1 MCFFLVPGSECTLF
15 KQHGKNDSLLI
26 SDSGPIHPFVSLTL
40 PVISFRIPKRL
51 TLWIESTS
59 KFFPLVFCS
68 MRCIWMNTQESFH
81 HLGGLRLI
89 LCACHVNNISIFG
102 IKTWVTDENLSSI
115 LRNTVSWQNKKSD
128 PSQNCWFVIE
138 RHVCRPQNEVCGIK
152 WLKPCFP
159 PQSHFLQHLVFQSLN
174 GLLLVQELWS
184 VRVFRVN
191 YFEHVRNPAVVSALV
206 CLIWAHRN
214 NQRAIVL
221 GCGAKQLDLSG
232 NKFVL
237 PIVHIQIRPTPP
249 KCCHFCNVC
258 FCWTM
263 SAFYKYEYAKLHG
276 APADKSC
283 R

>member
-1 MCFFLVPGSECTLF
+1 MKILVQSYATQSADKIKSQIVL
-15 KQHGKNDSLLI
+15 KIVDLSLRDMSADLRMK
-26 SDSGPIHPFVSLTL
+26 FV
-40 PVISFRIPKRL
+40 FY
-51 TLWIESTS
+51 
-59 KFFPLVFCS
+59 FCS
-68 MRCIWMNTQESFH
+68 YY
-81 HLGGLRLI
+81 
-89 LCACHVNNISIFG
+89 
-102 IKTWVTDENLSSI
+102 
-115 LRNTVSWQNKKSD
+115 
-128 PSQNCWFVIE
+128 
-138 RHVCRPQNEVCGIK
+138 CGIK